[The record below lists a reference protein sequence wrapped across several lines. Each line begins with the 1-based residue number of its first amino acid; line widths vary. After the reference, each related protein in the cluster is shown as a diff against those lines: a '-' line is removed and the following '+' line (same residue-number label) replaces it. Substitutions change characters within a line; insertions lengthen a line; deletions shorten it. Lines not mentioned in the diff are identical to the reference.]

1 MRRTSKH
8 AGRTGTTEAI
18 TTDRERRIR
27 GAIEAI
33 GPNLQRGGGDC
44 HLIEMDGSRIMVRLS
59 AARTF
64 RKLSSVTLKGIQARG
79 LLINSANWSAWSPS
93 RLQAR

>member
-1 MRRTSKH
+1 
-8 AGRTGTTEAI
+8 
-18 TTDRERRIR
+18 
-27 GAIEAI
+27 
-33 GPNLQRGGGDC
+33 
-44 HLIEMDGSRIMVRLS
+44 MVRLS